1 MTKNVHFEVIVLFRG
16 SIFTHEDGVERNKLS
31 LSGNAQSD
39 HMTLIRAF
47 QCWQEANRGGQNFC
61 TDNGLSLKALQSIF
75 ATRVSIIGHLRASG
89 FVRAKGPGDIKDLN
103 LFSDNWAVVKAALA
117 AGLYPNV
124 ALKHPGDQ
132 DEQLCAHKYGPVK
145 ISQDS
150 DVQDKNHD
158 EWFIYDERQ
167 ENEIRGVTV
176 VTPLT
181 IFLFAGHNRLPL
193 DYILESG
200 TILKKVLIFG
210 LYKLSFFLGNNMSE
224 EASDSEN
231 ENPEEANNSI
241 LRLDE
246 WISFKS
252 DSLTIQSLVQLRLKW
267 SVMFLKR
274 LKYPGKPITQDDEK
288 LVRTI
293 VNLLSEEEVNLGLS
307 IPEGIGQRPKHLVS
321 C

>member
-1 MTKNVHFEVIVLFRG
+1 
-16 SIFTHEDGVERNKLS
+16 
-31 LSGNAQSD
+31 
-39 HMTLIRAF
+39 MTLLRAF
-47 QCWQEANRGGQNFC
+47 QRWQDAPSGAGGGQKFC
-61 TDNGLSLKALQSIF
+61 ADYGVWPKALESIF
-75 ATRVSIIGHLRASG
+75 ATRSSILGHLRATG

-103 LFSDNWAVVKAALA
+103 MFSDNWAAVKAALA

-124 ALKHPGDQ
+124 ALKS
-132 DEQLCAHKYGPVK
+132 DEQICAYKYGPVQ
-145 ISQDS
+145 ISAESRVQNDQD
-150 DVQDKNHD
+150 
-158 EWFIYDERQ
+158 WFIYDEKV
-167 ENEIRGVTV
+167 ENEIQGVTV

-181 IFLFAGHNRLPL
+181 IFLFAGHNRLPI
-193 DYILESG
+193 DYILES
-200 TILKKVLIFG
+200 
-210 LYKLSFFLGNNMSE
+210 SQGNNMNE

-252 DSLTIQSLVQLRLKW
+252 DSLTIQNLVQLRLKW

-274 LKYPGKPITQDDEK
+274 LKSPGKPITQDDEK
-288 LVRTI
+288 LVRTL

-307 IPEGIGQRPKHLVS
+307 VPEGIGQRPKHLVS